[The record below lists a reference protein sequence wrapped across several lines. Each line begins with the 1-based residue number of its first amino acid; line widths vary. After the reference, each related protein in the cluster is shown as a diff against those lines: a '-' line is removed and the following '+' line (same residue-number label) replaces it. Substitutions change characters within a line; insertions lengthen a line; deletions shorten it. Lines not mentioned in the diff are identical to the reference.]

1 MYRKVGTKES
11 FVVVFVFFFFGF
23 VYCCCCCME
32 KSVMHCVV
40 GKGDIFVVVLN
51 I

>member
-1 MYRKVGTKES
+1 MYWKVGTNES
-11 FVVVFVFFFFGF
+11 FVVVFFGF